1 MSHPSEDG
9 YCPNCGA
16 EVPSGSLA
24 CPDCG
29 SCEETGWSRDASY
42 DRIGV
47 EVEDNFDYQRFV
59 DENLSGK
66 TSQPKSA
73 LQWVWMIVAL
83 LLLLLILKGMRL

>member
-1 MSHPSEDG
+1 
-9 YCPNCGA
+9 
-16 EVPSGSLA
+16 
-24 CPDCG
+24 
-29 SCEETGWSRDASY
+29 
-42 DRIGV
+42 V
-47 EVEDNFDYQRFV
+47 EVEDDFDYQRFV